1 MSHEPTIV
9 SYRGT
14 LPRFDERVYVAPTA
28 SVIGDVHVGEDA
40 SLWFGAVL
48 RGDVQPITIGP
59 RTSIQDNS
67 VIHATD
73 GWVPTVVGADVTVGH
88 MVILHGCTIEERVLV
103 GMGSI
108 IMDEATVGSDTIVG
122 AGSLITAKQKIPS
135 GVLALGRPAK
145 VIRELT
151 PAELKQIRD
160 SAAHYVNKGHEYLNV
175 L

>member
-1 MSHEPTIV
+1 MKEPTIV
-9 SYRGT
+9 AYHGKR
-14 LPRFDERVYVAPTA
+14 PHFEERVYVAPSA
-28 SVIGDVHVGEDA
+28 SIIGDVTVGEDS

-48 RGDVQPITIGP
+48 RGDVQPITVGP

-73 GWVPTVVGADVTVGH
+73 GWVPTLVGADVTVGH
-88 MVILHGCTIEERVLV
+88 MVILHGCTIEDRVLV

-108 IMDEATVGSDTIVG
+108 IMDEATVGTDTIIG

-145 VIRELT
+145 VIRELREE
-151 PAELKQIRD
+151 ELRQIRD
-160 SAAHYVNKGHEYLNV
+160 SAAHYVAKGHEYLNV